1 MPRIQAMFDEYGSQG
16 YLPLAINLWQ
26 DMENV
31 VKVYARAYSY
41 PFFRD
46 AGAGWTA
53 YRMNGYIPL
62 NYVID
67 TAGVVVGSMEGFNE
81 AVIRS
86 WIEPYLTAVSEEKPT
101 MRPEF
106 NQVAPNPANRNQ
118 TIRFS
123 LPETRTITLKV
134 FSASGKLVG
143 TLVEGNL
150 PAGVHSAVWHTTDEN
165 HRLVPNGLY
174 FYELN
179 DGRYIIRYKTAVL
192 R

>member
-1 MPRIQAMFDEYGSQG
+1 MYDEYGSQG
-16 YLPLAINLWQ
+16 YVPLAVNLWQ

-31 VKVYARAYSY
+31 VKVYARAYTY

-46 AGAGWTA
+46 AGAGWNT

-67 TAGVVVGSMEGFNE
+67 TAGIVVGSMEGFNE

-86 WIEPYLTAVSEEKPT
+86 WIEPYLTGISEEQKQPGSAFT
-101 MRPEF
+101 RIT
-106 NQVAPNPANRNQ
+106 PNPATRSQ
-118 TIRFS
+118 TVSFTI
-123 LPETRTITLKV
+123 PESRSVTLRV
-134 FSASGKLVG
+134 YSASGRLIT
-143 TLVEGNL
+143 TLIDTRL
-150 PAGVHSAVWHTTDEN
+150 PAGNHSVTWNTSDE
-165 HRLVPNGLY
+165 HREPVPGGLY

-179 DGRYIIRYKTAVL
+179 DGRSIIRHKATVL